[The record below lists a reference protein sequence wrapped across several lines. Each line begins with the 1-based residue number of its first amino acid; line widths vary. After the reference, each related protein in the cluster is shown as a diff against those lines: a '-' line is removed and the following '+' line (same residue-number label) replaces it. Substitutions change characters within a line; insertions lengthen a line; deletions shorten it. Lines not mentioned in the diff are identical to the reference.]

1 MLHPL
6 AVRKGKKSLYLAHS
20 SPSPPALDD
29 VECKEDIGT
38 L

>member
-1 MLHPL
+1 MLPPL

-20 SPSPPALDD
+20 SPSPPVLADA
-29 VECKEDIGT
+29 ECKEDIGT